1 MVRQKRFSTPRAV
14 PFRPPPLSA
23 GKRSTAAHADG
34 GHQSGGSGTGG
45 TAGGGGA
52 QAVDPDIEALKA
64 LSVRDVTP
72 MNSSPSRSQRGGDGP
87 LGSRRDDNSNT
98 NIRAG

>member
-23 GKRSTAAHADG
+23 GKRGTAAHADG
-34 GHQSGGSGTGG
+34 EHQRGTGG
-45 TAGGGGA
+45 TGGSGGA
-52 QAVDPDIEALKA
+52 PAVDPDIEALKA

-72 MNSSPSRSQRGGDGP
+72 MSSSPSRSQRGGDGP
-87 LGSRRDDNSNT
+87 LGSRRNDNSNT